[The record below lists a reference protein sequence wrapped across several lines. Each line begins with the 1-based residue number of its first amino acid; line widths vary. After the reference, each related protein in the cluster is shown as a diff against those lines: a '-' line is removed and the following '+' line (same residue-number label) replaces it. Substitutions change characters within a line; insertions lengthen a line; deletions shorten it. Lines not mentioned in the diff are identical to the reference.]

1 MQAGRSAGI
10 GGLTGTEHSAFHQRA
25 LFRQSCLFTEDNE
38 MVELKIN
45 WGAGFKFYGFFA
57 SEGGAIAAARQDAP
71 GREYFV
77 IL

>member
-1 MQAGRSAGI
+1 
-10 GGLTGTEHSAFHQRA
+10 
-25 LFRQSCLFTEDNE
+25 

-57 SEGGAIAAARQDAP
+57 SEGGVIAAARQDAP